1 MLESGRHQTPSEERG
16 GEDDRLRI
24 WEVGLSD
31 RDLTSDSPVVE
42 DFHRDAIEE
51 VAQSLT

>member
-24 WEVGLSD
+24 WEVGLPD
-31 RDLTSDSPVVE
+31 QDLTSDSPVVE

-51 VAQSLT
+51 VAQSPT